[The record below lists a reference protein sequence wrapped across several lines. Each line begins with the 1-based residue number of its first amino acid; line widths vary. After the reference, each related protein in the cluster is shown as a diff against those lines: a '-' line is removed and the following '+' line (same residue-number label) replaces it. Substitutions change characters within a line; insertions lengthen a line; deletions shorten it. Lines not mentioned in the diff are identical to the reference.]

1 MHRTVPTMTAAALVV
16 AASACGPS
24 DDRGRATADSAGVSV
39 STPADDV
46 TTTAVAATTTPGPAT
61 TTPAAPTTA
70 TPSTTE
76 VDVEARRPY
85 SVSTSTFT
93 LVDASRSTPATD
105 TSEEL
110 PERTINV
117 VLHLPD
123 SNSPVPLV
131 VFSHGLGGHPDVFET
146 LFRAWTESG
155 YAVAAP
161 VFPLTNRDGAGFS
174 IADGVNQPADVSFV
188 IDQLFDESSEIGR
201 QMAGRLDPQRIGA
214 AGLSFGGATTYE
226 VALND
231 RVRDER
237 IRAAVIMAGVR
248 FTNSDDGSFV
258 AADVPVYLL
267 HGEADPVVPVG
278 VSEEAFHEFGD
289 TAFFVTLLGGG
300 HSAPFED
307 EAAGHTKIAGMD
319 AVIAETTTAFWDR
332 VLLDDP
338 SAADR
343 LTASADVDGLSE
355 LARNACALGFI
366 GDGGYA
372 DATLDLSQCS

>member
-1 MHRTVPTMTAAALVV
+1 MHRTFLIAIAALLVGTT
-16 AASACGPS
+16 SACGTS
-24 DDRGRATADSAGVSV
+24 GDQGRATIDSTVVS
-39 STPADDV
+39 
-46 TTTAVAATTTPGPAT
+46 T
-61 TTPAAPTTA
+61 TTPADFVATTA
-70 TPSTTE
+70 TASTPTSATSEPATTAPPIATSSTTR
-76 VDVEARRPY
+76 VDVESARPY
-85 SVSTSTFT
+85 TVTTSTFT
-93 LVDASRSTPATD
+93 VVDTSRTTPATD

-110 PERTINV
+110 PARTINV

-131 VFSHGLGGHPDVFET
+131 VFSHGLGGHPDLFGD

-161 VFPLTNRDGAGFS
+161 VFPLTNRDGADFS

-188 IDQLFDESSEIGR
+188 IDQIFDESSEIGR

-267 HGEADPVVPVG
+267 HGEADPVVPVEI
-278 VSEEAFHEFGD
+278 SEEAFHGFRD
-289 TAFFVTLLGGG
+289 AALFATLLGGG

-319 AVIAETTTAFWDR
+319 AVITESTTAFWDR
-332 VLLDDP
+332 FLLDDP

-343 LTASADVDGLSE
+343 ITASADVDGLSE
-355 LARNACALGFI
+355 LARNACAIGFI
-366 GDGGYA
+366 GDGGYV
-372 DATLDLSQCS
+372 DAMLDLSDCS